1 MSLTKIGSIGI
12 NTGIAFAG
20 VTTIVTLNTAND
32 ALSIGATVN
41 VGSGITLGASGD
53 IFATGVSTFS
63 GNLKVGS
70 GVTISPDGDGFYTG
84 VVTATTFSGALAASS
99 LTGALPA
106 ISGANL
112 TNLDASDLAS
122 GTVPTARLGSG
133 TASSSTFLR
142 GDSTFQTVVTDL
154 VNDTSPQLG
163 GDLASNGRD
172 ILMADSDQ
180 IKLGAGNDLLL
191 YHNGSD
197 SFVAHVLGS
206 GHMRVAGDSLKL
218 MSNAGDENYL
228 VATKDG
234 AVELYHD
241 NSKRIETKGAGANFY
256 GDTGDHTVVTIY
268 GSEGRDADLELF
280 ADDGDDNAD
289 KWRILASTDA
299 SFYLQNY
306 TSGSWEFNLKATGN
320 GAVELY
326 HDNSKKLE
334 TSAAGIKLNGADSN
348 GAQFQL
354 GAGNDFQIE
363 HDGSNSYIY
372 NLTNDLVIQNDASV
386 KITAKSGGTQRF
398 RFDSDGIKFGTDSA
412 AANALDDYEEGTF
425 IPSFTC
431 SSGSIAPNPSYN
443 NLAYTKIGRVVHVT
457 GQLVL
462 SNASSPSGNLD
473 FVGLPFAGHSGTQ
486 ISERAYNIQLGYFN
500 GSGKP
505 ANNHY
510 SFVLR
515 IDGSGATTARMEGI
529 DAHEDGSIAD
539 WTGNGTDLWF
549 CFTYFTDS

>member
-1 MSLTKIGSIGI
+1 MSLTKIGSIGVS
-12 NTGIAFAG
+12 TGIQFAG
-20 VTTIVTLNTAND
+20 VTTVATLHVGSGVTLSSDGDIFVTGISTFSED
-32 ALSIGATVN
+32 IK
-41 VGSGITLGASGD
+41 VGSGITL
-53 IFATGVSTFS
+53 
-63 GNLKVGS
+63 
-70 GVTISPDGDGFYTG
+70 SPDGDGFYTG

-142 GDSTFQTVVTDL
+142 GDSTFQTVNTDL
-154 VNDTSPQLG
+154 VSDTSPQLG
-163 GDLASNGRD
+163 GNLDVNTKNILFGDSSDGSTDDVLKFGAGSDLSIFHSGTYSMIKQVNAGTGDLYIDAEGSKSILIRSGDGSSGAEAAIVCNANAATELYHSGTKKFETTSNGVRIPDD
-172 ILMADSDQ
+172 IYLGLGDSDDLNIRFLNGTGAFIQ
-180 IKLGAGNDLLL
+180 SAGNTMYIRSNLIELGDNSGNKYIKCIDGAATEL
-191 YHNGSD
+191 YHNS
-197 SFVAHVLGS
+197 V
-206 GHMRVAGDSLKL
+206 
-218 MSNAGDENYL
+218 
-228 VATKDG
+228 
-234 AVELYHD
+234 
-241 NSKRIETKGAGANFY
+241 
-256 GDTGDHTVVTIY
+256 
-268 GSEGRDADLELF
+268 
-280 ADDGDDNAD
+280 
-289 KWRILASTDA
+289 
-299 SFYLQNY
+299 
-306 TSGSWEFNLKATGN
+306 
-320 GAVELY
+320 
-326 HDNSKKLE
+326 KKLE

-398 RFDSDGIKFGTDSA
+398 RFDSDGLKFGTDSA

-515 IDGSGATTARMEGI
+515 IDGQGATTARMEGI